1 METFR
6 QVFVAID
13 FSPAS
18 DEALRR
24 AHERAVT
31 TGAKLAV
38 TARAQPDRTA
48 ARHPS
53 R

>member
-6 QVFVAID
+6 QVFVTID

-24 AHERAVT
+24 AHERAS
-31 TGAKLAV
+31 AN
-38 TARAQPDRTA
+38 R
-48 ARHPS
+48 S
-53 R
+53 RGNTRMP